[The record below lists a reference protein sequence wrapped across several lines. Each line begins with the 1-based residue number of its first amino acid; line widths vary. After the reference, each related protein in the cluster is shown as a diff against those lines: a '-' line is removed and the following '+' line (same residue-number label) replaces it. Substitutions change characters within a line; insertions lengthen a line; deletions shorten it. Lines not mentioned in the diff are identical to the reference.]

1 MKHRTV
7 GPFSVSALGLGC
19 MTLSHAY
26 GNPPDPATAANV
38 LRRAL
43 DLGYNF
49 FDTAAQYGFG
59 ANETLLGNVLKD
71 RRRDIVL
78 ASKAGM
84 FRNAQG
90 VREVDARPEVLKK
103 TCDDALIRLQ
113 TDVID
118 LYYLHRWDK
127 RVPVEDSIGALSDL
141 VKQGKVRTL
150 GISEVSAPTLRK
162 AHAVHPITALQTEYS
177 LWTRDAEVAV
187 LDACEELGIAF
198 VANDENSGF
207 SRTVNVGL
215 ELAHAMEHDAVLVN
229 ADIEFPQ
236 PGWLENMRD
245 RTDTEGRPA
254 AVVGARLLYPNGLIQ
269 HAGVVFSLLNRD
281 WLHRYRFGPANLP
294 EALSTTRCIVTAA
307 LQFIRWET
315 LDQIGLYD
323 EGYRLCYE
331 DVDYCLRVF
340 KAGLECIYEPSV
352 VATHHESYFRKKS
365 SPEIKRWTL
374 DSIARMRALW
384 GAEDLSRWVPETL

>member
-198 VANDENSGF
+198 VAFSPVARGFLAGAVRDVATLPPKDIRLAQPRFMGENFQRNLKLLDGFIAIACENDCTPAQLALAWLIAQRDYIIPIPGTTRLDHLEENRGALDIRLSADTMARLNVLINAKTVSGP
-207 SRTVNVGL
+207 RYN
-215 ELAHAMEHDAVLVN
+215 DAT
-229 ADIEFPQ
+229 FP
-236 PGWLENMRD
+236 EI
-245 RTDTEGRPA
+245 DTERVPA
-254 AVVGARLLYPNGLIQ
+254 
-269 HAGVVFSLLNRD
+269 
-281 WLHRYRFGPANLP
+281 
-294 EALSTTRCIVTAA
+294 
-307 LQFIRWET
+307 
-315 LDQIGLYD
+315 
-323 EGYRLCYE
+323 
-331 DVDYCLRVF
+331 
-340 KAGLECIYEPSV
+340 
-352 VATHHESYFRKKS
+352 
-365 SPEIKRWTL
+365 
-374 DSIARMRALW
+374 
-384 GAEDLSRWVPETL
+384 